1 MDKFLET
8 HKLLKLNQEEVENLN
23 IPSKKTELVT
33 KNLPQK

>member
-33 KNLPQK
+33 ENLPQK